1 MKKTISILVV
11 IVMILSMASLAGC
24 GSSSG
29 GTVSEIKIGLVCP
42 VSGSAAV
49 AGEYIKNG
57 ISLVTDELN
66 AAGGLEVK
74 GKKIPV
80 KLIIEDNEGTPEK
93 TTNVYRKLIDQDKV
107 LAIVGPDMSKCILA
121 GGPIAQSAKI
131 PAIGTFTTNEKVTQI
146 GDFLFRACFIDPFQG
161 EVAAKYALNTVK
173 AKTAAIL
180 YNNADDYAKGLQESF
195 RKVFEANGGKIVESQ
210 AYGSEI
216 KDYNVQLSK
225 IKASNPDVIFLPNLF
240 TELGLQVKQAREMG
254 ITAKIVGGDSFDT
267 PDVPKIAGFEN
278 AEGISYISAFSADDT
293 SPAAKAFTE
302 KFKAKFKVNPN
313 SNAVLAYEAYKLVLK
328 GIQDAEKLDGQG
340 IRDAMAKIKDYE
352 LPSGKITFDANR
364 NPIKGATILKI
375 NKNGEPVYE
384 TTVNP

>member
-1 MKKTISILVV
+1 MKKFVSIL
-11 IVMILSMASLAGC
+11 IVTMMLVSIVSVTGC
-24 GSSSG
+24 AASG

-66 AAGGLEVK
+66 ASGGLEVK

-93 TTNVYRKLIDQDKV
+93 TTNAYRKLIDQDKV

-161 EVAAKYALNTVK
+161 EVAAKYALNTTK

-180 YNNADDYAKGLQESF
+180 YNNADDYAKGLQENF
-195 RKVFEANGGKIVESQ
+195 RRVFEAGGGKIVEVQ

-225 IKASNPDVIFLPNLF
+225 IKTANPDVLFLPNLF

-254 ITAKIVGGDSFDT
+254 IKCKIVGGDSFDT
-267 PDVPKIAGFEN
+267 PDVPKIAGFAN

-302 KFKAKFKVNPN
+302 KFTTKFKVAPN

-328 GIQDAEKLDGQG
+328 GIQNADKIDGQS

-364 NPIKGATILKI
+364 NPIKGATVLMI
-375 NKNGEPVYE
+375 KNGVPTYE
-384 TTVNP
+384 ATVNP